1 MKKSLGPKT
10 LLCPTPVVLV
20 GTYDQDGN
28 PNIMTAAWAGICCS
42 KPVCVNVSLRAA
54 TYSHRQIV
62 KNQAFTLNVPSASQV
77 REVDFVGMASGRDRD
92 KFAELGWTAV
102 KSDLVNAP
110 LVAEAPLTLEC
121 KVVVTNELGLHTQF
135 VGQVLDVKLDQAC
148 LDPQG
153 NLDPAKFEPLAFLPE
168 ARQYLGLSRVVGA
181 AFDLGKDLLAKKPG

>member
-10 LLCPTPVVLV
+10 LLCPAPVVLV
-20 GTYDQDGN
+20 GTYDQDGK

-62 KNQAFTLNVPSASQV
+62 RDQAFTLNVPSATQV
-77 REVDFVGMASGRDRD
+77 KEVDFVGMASGRDRD

-102 KSDLVNAP
+102 KSELVNAP
-110 LVAEAPLTLEC
+110 MVAEVPLSLEC

-135 VGQVLDVKLDQAC
+135 VGQVMDVKLDEAC
-148 LDPQG
+148 LDEQG
-153 NLDPAKFEPLAFLPE
+153 KLDPVKFDPLAFLPE
-168 ARQYLGLSRVVGA
+168 YRQYLGLSRVVGP
-181 AFDLGKDLLAKKPG
+181 AFDLGKELLANKPG

>member
-20 GTYDQDGN
+20 GTYDQDGK

-62 KNQAFTLNVPSASQV
+62 RNQAYTLNVPSAAQA

-102 KSDLVNAP
+102 KSELVNAP
-110 LVAEAPLTLEC
+110 LVAEAPLSLEC

-135 VGQVLDVKLDQAC
+135 VGEVLDVKLDQAC
-148 LDPQG
+148 LDPEG
-153 NLDPAKFEPLAFLPE
+153 KLDQVKFEPLAFLPE
-168 ARQYLGLSRVVGA
+168 FRQYLGLSRVVGA
-181 AFDLGKDLLAKKPG
+181 AFDLGKELLAAKTD